1 MTPNSHEVL
10 TRPVTYRWK
19 RDRDPTYNFVSTR
32 TANEKLFTLKGSL
45 TRRWAYSKCHSTCP
59 QLGYWKY
66 CTIFLVE
73 FKSTTSFPKQSAR
86 LLSRPQ
92 VQTARRKIEGLIL
105 WDLIWSITG
114 FICHHLIRQN
124 SCWIVT
130 FIFLRTLAFRS
141 EGPDVHRGEM
151 QQEVFTPVLK
161 IMILRNSPGGS
172 HVR

>member
-45 TRRWAYSKCHSTCP
+45 TRRWAYSNCHATCP

-66 CTIFLVE
+66 CTM
-73 FKSTTSFPKQSAR
+73 FKWNSNPRCHFRSKR
-86 LLSRPQ
+86 LGYCVDHRCKLQGGKSKDEIYKFFIHHCICSLS
-92 VQTARRKIEGLIL
+92 L
-105 WDLIWSITG
+105 
-114 FICHHLIRQN
+114 RQN
-124 SCWIVT
+124 SCWILT
-130 FIFLRTLAFRS
+130 FICLRTLAFRS

-151 QQEVFTPVLK
+151 QREVFTPVLK
-161 IMILRNSPGGS
+161 IMILRNSPGRS
-172 HVR
+172 DVR